1 MKPNWMTLLAAAAL
15 VGIAAPARA
24 VTAAWD
30 APQTVEAGAT
40 VDFGYAA
47 RTTHSVALVFDLA
60 QAPMEGQTLLEWG
73 WRKLSGGT
81 VYTGQLFTET
91 AAADTVK
98 SHYKATGGWV
108 SSNEKT
114 FANPLREGTNVI
126 GVIFKARDTLSG
138 DHYLDIDFFVNGE
151 LLTGWWWG
159 SSFSN
164 ALLES
169 VTAYVDGTFYTMDG
183 AATAEDF
190 AVLPEPTALAL
201 LALGAAGVALR
212 RRA

>member
-47 RTTHSVALVFDLA
+47 GTTHTVALVFDLA
-60 QAPMEGQTLLEWG
+60 QVPTQGQTLLEWG
-73 WRKLSGGT
+73 WRSNNID
-81 VYTGQLFTET
+81 YTGQFFTDN
-91 AAADTVK
+91 AATDTVK
-98 SHYKATGGWV
+98 ARYKASGAW
-108 SSNEKT
+108 
-114 FANPLREGTNVI
+114 NPMDLGNAALREGTNVI
-126 GVIFKARDTLSG
+126 GVIFKGRDTLSG
-138 DHYLDIDFFVNGE
+138 AHYLDIDFFVNGE
-151 LLTGWWWG
+151 LVTGWWWG
-159 SSFSN
+159 SAHRN

-169 VTAYVDGTFYTMDG
+169 VTAYVDGTLYTMDG